1 MVIRKA
7 PVDVDDQ
14 ENIDRFLKQMVRKNY
29 ESAFTP
35 SKLLNASATS
45 GDTVESGSSPNRQSS
60 HSGPQHATMKGNG
73 VSEVTTPL
81 DAFSPEGDKPHE
93 QDTVLPPHA
102 SGSSAN
108 TPAVNAPEADPSTAS
123 SKTVYRSRGVSLT
136 TESEDAFARH
146 QISQWMEENLPPSHR
161 SPARIAPPQSLINTL
176 LQSPQMS
183 GLQAPPPTPEAGPV
197 SQRDITNI
205 FHSTFDEPHGSHPPA
220 LTLDDSKY
228 APRRKSILG
237 PKQGS
242 LSTSAS
248 TVAGGDM
255 NDSNEGPHYPSSGN
269 AGPPPHLRA
278 SKSPTAIEE
287 GHNKKP
293 LSSHSS
299 AYINMIGDNW
309 IPPHLRPP
317 TKESLAEK
325 SHEGEVASI
334 VANNH
339 GEAGSYQ
346 LSKCEEISF
355 MVNMTNKSETDS
367 HNDQR
372 PHSRIHSKQ
381 PAINFRGDIHDP
393 MPAHKAPGSSMINPD
408 GDNHWQPGE
417 PESGFVAAPFTP
429 TEQVTHTLAGSFAG
443 SGMPPHLRPREELTG
458 VAPHL
463 RHDKPAVESA
473 LLVESLKHPEPLAS
487 NPFTSTATTANHSI
501 SSGPSKVPAT
511 VAAVDSSLSAVAD
524 IFKPSFMA
532 SMKPPISIKPPH
544 PLSAQGN
551 PFTAFSETH
560 STPRSVFEN
569 GVITPSSMTFTA
581 VSPSTAAAAGITAAM
596 MGPDEGQNPEDV
608 LFFRSWPKSDDER
621 RPGKSILLCPY
632 KFDMH

>member
-1 MVIRKA
+1 MVVRKA
-7 PVDVDDQ
+7 PVNLDDQ
-14 ENIDRFLKQMVRKNY
+14 ENIDRFLKQMTQKNY

-35 SKLLNASATS
+35 SKLLDTSATS

-60 HSGPQHATMKGNG
+60 HSGPQHATMKGND

-81 DAFSPEGDKPHE
+81 GAFSPEGDKPHE

-102 SGSSAN
+102 SRSSAN
-108 TPAVNAPEADPSTAS
+108 TPAVNAPEADPSSAS
-123 SKTVYRSRGVSLT
+123 SKTVYRSRGVSLNA
-136 TESEDAFARH
+136 ESEDAFAHH
-146 QISQWMEENLPPSHR
+146 QLSQWMEENCPPSHR

-197 SQRDITNI
+197 SQRYITNI

-248 TVAGGDM
+248 TVAGADLNG
-255 NDSNEGPHYPSSGN
+255 SNEGLHSPSSGN

-278 SKSPTAIEE
+278 SKSPTAIKEE
-287 GHNKKP
+287 HNKKP
-293 LSSHSS
+293 LSPHSS
-299 AYINMIGDNW
+299 AYHNMIGGNW

-317 TKESLAEK
+317 TKEFLAEK
-325 SHEGEVASI
+325 SHEGEVAKI

-339 GEAGSYQ
+339 GEAGSNQ
-346 LSKCEEISF
+346 HSKCEEISS
-355 MVNMTNKSETDS
+355 MVNITKKSETDS
-367 HNDQR
+367 HNDQT
-372 PHSRIHSKQ
+372 PHSRIHSKE
-381 PAINFRGDIHDP
+381 PAIISTGDVHDLT
-393 MPAHKAPGSSMINPD
+393 PAHKASGASMINPG
-408 GDNHWQPGE
+408 GDNHWQPDE
-417 PESGFVAAPFTP
+417 PESGFLAAPFTP
-429 TEQVTHTLAGSFAG
+429 TEQATHTPAGSSAG
-443 SGMPPHLRPREELTG
+443 NGTPPHLRPREESTG
-458 VAPHL
+458 VAPH
-463 RHDKPAVESA
+463 HHPDKPAVVSA
-473 LLVESLKHPEPLAS
+473 LLVESLKHAEPLAS
-487 NPFTSTATTANHSI
+487 NPFTSTAATADHSI
-501 SSGPSKVPAT
+501 FSGPSNVPAT
-511 VAAVDSSLSAVAD
+511 VAAVDNSLSAVAD
-524 IFKPSFMA
+524 VFKPSFMA
-532 SMKPPISIKPPH
+532 SMKPLISIKPPH

-551 PFTAFSETH
+551 PFTAFSETN

-569 GVITPSSMTFTA
+569 GVITPSSMIFTA
-581 VSPSTAAAAGITAAM
+581 ISPSTAAAAGITAAM

-608 LFFRSWPKSDDER
+608 LFFSSWPKSDDER